1 MSLAPAGPIFSNG
14 IPPSSSRN
22 HRVFHVFTGLI
33 SLYAIW
39 RFVLPLSLSKPA
51 KLLLAALLIAIAEHH
66 LVTRHFFGS
75 MASPE
80 IPATLIMVLGWFF
93 GGLLLLAMLL
103 LVRDVAG
110 VAVYAVSRARGRRL
124 LAARR
129 WGATAAVLAMALS
142 AIGVWQAVR
151 VPDVKTIEVALP
163 KLPPELDGFRLV
175 QLTDLHASRLLEAP
189 WMQAVVDKTNGLKP
203 DLIVITGDLV
213 DGTTDARA
221 ADVLPL
227 QALRARHG
235 VYAIPG
241 NHEYYAEYQ
250 RWLPA
255 FEHLG
260 LRLLLNEHVTLTP
273 DGQRL
278 VLAGVTDKMA
288 AAYGEDVPDV
298 TRALNGVPATDPVIL
313 LSHRPI
319 GAAQNARAG
328 AGLQLSGHT
337 HGGQIL
343 GPHLLTQLANEG
355 YVSGGYD
362 VDGMHLYVS
371 NGAGLWPGFPIRLG
385 RPSEITQIVLRSPAK
400 ATPQ

>member
-1 MSLAPAGPIFSNG
+1 M
-14 IPPSSSRN
+14 
-22 HRVFHVFTGLI
+22 FHVFTGLI
-33 SLYAIW
+33 SLYVIW
-39 RFVLPLSLSKPA
+39 RFVLPLSLSRPA
-51 KLLLAALLIAIAEHH
+51 KILLSLLLLGAAEHH
-66 LVTRHFFGS
+66 LVTRNFFGS

-80 IPATLIMVLGWFF
+80 VPGTLLMVLGWLF
-93 GGLLLLAMLL
+93 GALLLLAMLL
-103 LVRDVAG
+103 LLRDVAG
-110 VAVYAVSRARGRRL
+110 VVVYAFSRPRGRRL
-124 LAARR
+124 LAARA
-129 WGATAAVLAMALS
+129 WGKGAAVLALMLS

-151 VPDVKTIEVALP
+151 VPDVKTLEIALP

-189 WMQAVVDKTNGLKP
+189 WMDAVVKKTNGLDP

-221 ADVLPL
+221 ADVRPL

-241 NHEYYAEYQ
+241 NHEYYAQYA

-255 FEHLG
+255 FEQLG

-273 DGQRL
+273 NGQRL
-278 VLAGVTDKMA
+278 VLAGITDKMA
-288 AAYGEDVPDV
+288 AAYDQPVPDAA
-298 TRALNGVPATDPVIL
+298 RALNGVPKTDPVIL

-319 GAAQNARAG
+319 GAAQNARLG

-355 YVSGGYD
+355 YVSGQYE
-362 VDGMHLYVS
+362 VDGMQMYVS
-371 NGAGLWPGFPIRLG
+371 NGTGLWPGFPIRLG
-385 RPSEITQIVLRSPAK
+385 RPSEITQIVLRSPARV
-400 ATPQ
+400 ATP

>member
-1 MSLAPAGPIFSNG
+1 MSLAFATVLAAL
-14 IPPSSSRN
+14 SRN
-22 HRVFHVFTGLI
+22 LRVFHVFTGLI
-33 SLYAIW
+33 SLYVIW
-39 RFVLPLSLSKPA
+39 RFVLPLSLSRTA
-51 KLLLAALLIAIAEHH
+51 KLLVSALLVAIAEHH
-66 LVTRHFFGS
+66 LVTRNFFGS

-80 IPATLIMVLGWFF
+80 VPATLLMVLGWLF
-93 GGLLLLAMLL
+93 GSLLLLAMLL
-103 LVRDVAG
+103 LVRDVLAL
-110 VAVYAVSRARGRRL
+110 VLLVFSRPRGKQL
-124 LAARR
+124 WGARR
-129 WGATAAVLAMALS
+129 IGQVAAVLAVALS

-151 VPDVKTIEVALP
+151 VPDVKTIEVTLP
-163 KLPPELDGFRLV
+163 KLPPALDGYTLV

-189 WMQAVVDKTNGLKP
+189 WMDAVVKKTNALNA

-221 ADVLPL
+221 ADVAPL
-227 QALRARHG
+227 QALRAPQG

-255 FEHLG
+255 FEKLG

-273 DGQRL
+273 KGERL
-278 VLAGVTDKMA
+278 VLAGITDKMA
-288 AAYGEDVPDV
+288 AAYGQTVPDV
-298 TRALNGVPATDPVIL
+298 TRALAGVPATDPVIL

-319 GAAQNARAG
+319 GAALHAQAG

-355 YVSGGYD
+355 YVSGLYQ
-362 VDGMHLYVS
+362 VDGMRLYVS
-371 NGAGLWPGFPIRLG
+371 NGTGLWPGFPIRLG
-385 RPSEITQIVLRSPAK
+385 RPSEITKIVLRAP
-400 ATPQ
+400 ATPAASQ

>member
-1 MSLAPAGPIFSNG
+1 
-14 IPPSSSRN
+14 
-22 HRVFHVFTGLI
+22 VFHVFTGLI
-33 SLYAIW
+33 SLYVIW

-51 KLLLAALLIAIAEHH
+51 KLLLSALLIAIAEHH

-80 IPATLIMVLGWFF
+80 IPGTLIMVLGWLF

-103 LVRDVAG
+103 LARDVAG
-110 VAVYAVSRARGRRL
+110 VALYAVSRARGRRL

-151 VPDVKTIEVALP
+151 VPDVKTLEIALP

-175 QLTDLHASRLLEAP
+175 QLTDLHASRLLQAP
-189 WMQAVVDKTNGLKP
+189 WMQAVVNKTNGLKP

-273 DGQRL
+273 NGQRL

-313 LSHRPI
+313 LSHRPV

-355 YVSGGYD
+355 YVSGEYD
-362 VDGMHLYVS
+362 VDGMRLYVS

-385 RPSEITQIVLRSPAK
+385 RPSEITRIVLRSPAK
-400 ATPQ
+400 ATPR

>member
-1 MSLAPAGPIFSNG
+1 M
-14 IPPSSSRN
+14 
-22 HRVFHVFTGLI
+22 FHVFTGLI
-33 SLYAIW
+33 SLYVIW
-39 RFVLPLSLSKPA
+39 RFVLPLSLSRPA
-51 KLLLAALLIAIAEHH
+51 KGVLSLLLLGVAEHH
-66 LVTRHFFGS
+66 LVTRNFFGS

-80 IPATLIMVLGWFF
+80 VPATLLMALGWAF
-93 GGLLLLAMLL
+93 GALLLLAMLL
-103 LVRDVAG
+103 LLRDVVG
-110 VAVYAVSRARGRRL
+110 VVVYVFSRKRGRGL
-124 LAARR
+124 LAAHG
-129 WGATAAVLAMALS
+129 WAQGAAVAAALLS
-142 AIGVWQAVR
+142 VIGVWQAVR
-151 VPDVKTIEVALP
+151 VPDVKTLEIALP

-189 WMQAVVDKTNGLKP
+189 WMDAVVKKTNALNP

-227 QALRARHG
+227 QALRAPQG

-255 FEHLG
+255 FEKLG
-260 LRLLLNEHVTLTP
+260 LRLLLNDHVTLTP
-273 DGQRL
+273 NGQRL

-288 AAYGEDVPDV
+288 AAYDQPVPDV
-298 TRALNGVPATDPVIL
+298 ARALQGVPKTDPVIL
-313 LSHRPI
+313 LSHRPP
-319 GAAQNARAG
+319 GAALNAQAG

-355 YVSGGYD
+355 YVSGLYQ
-362 VDGMHLYVS
+362 VNGMQLYVS
-371 NGAGLWPGFPIRLG
+371 NGTGLWPGFPIRLG
-385 RPSEITQIVLRSPAK
+385 RPSEITQIVLRAPARV
-400 ATPQ
+400 AAP